1 MALSPRSGRELCAD
15 MPAVEIFQKRPPRC
29 ARTMSRLVGS
39 PTIAPSAVT
48 LEAASV
54 SAPVLPASS
63 STVAASTSVQGLTD
77 SRDTRRSVS
86 SMAASRALG
95 VAGAAAVEESPPRR
109 ATAHA
114 RVSSRPGQLCPYALP
129 ASGPERRRRL
139 RGCRPRWGDPAAPLG
154 RRPPLR
160 TIRRR
165 PRPWP
170 PLPLRRCLPGI
181 SGDTLGVRTKSVR
194 SSMASCSLAAGSPR
208 MARMIGPCAAR
219 CAIAPMPDAS
229 STAAAAAVRTP
240 LGQAASDSLD

>member
-86 SMAASRALG
+86 SMAASEPL
-95 VAGAAAVEESPPRR
+95 
-109 ATAHA
+109 
-114 RVSSRPGQLCPYALP
+114 VSQA
-129 ASGPERRRRL
+129 
-139 RGCRPRWGDPAAPLG
+139 
-154 RRPPLR
+154 
-160 TIRRR
+160 
-165 PRPWP
+165 PRPWRRSRRVEP
-170 PLPLRRCLPGI
+170 RLMPACHRAQGNCVHVRFQHQDRSAGVGFEGADHVGATRQRLLVDDLRPAGFGVGR
-181 SGDTLGVRTKSVR
+181 DLGRHCRFAGASRNLGRHAGRAHQVR
-194 SSMASCSLAAGSPR
+194 
-208 MARMIGPCAAR
+208 
-219 CAIAPMPDAS
+219 
-229 STAAAAAVRTP
+229 
-240 LGQAASDSLD
+240 